1 MGLWQAPAVA
11 QASAARPV
19 GEPAGYGRRLLAFVV
34 DAIAS
39 DLVALA
45 FTRPPGTAYTTAV
58 YVIFLTEIVVLTALM
73 GHSFG
78 QWVVGVRVLRLDGKP
93 VGFRAAIIR
102 TALLA
107 LVVPILL
114 VDREGRG
121 LHDRAAGTHL
131 ELIPGRGRRP

>member
-1 MGLWQAPAVA
+1 MRPPCRTPQPGRPIDPSEIVFRGRYMGLWQAPAVA

-58 YVIFLTEIVVLTALM
+58 YVIFLTEIIVLTALT

-78 QWVVGVRVLRLDGKP
+78 QRVVGVRIV
-93 VGFRAAIIR
+93 
-102 TALLA
+102 
-107 LVVPILL
+107 
-114 VDREGRG
+114 
-121 LHDRAAGTHL
+121 
-131 ELIPGRGRRP
+131 